1 MNKEELYIFTDEGRE
16 QLDLPSPSGITLKWV
31 SNIFNDISKLT
42 CCYSYTFKLPMTSKN
57 RRVLDNVD
65 DIRHN
70 STINRVSVK
79 AEFYV
84 NGVCLCPNANLY
96 ISEVGTTSFSCV
108 MTWRSLDAFGALK
121 KNSVKLNELPS
132 VGTFVW
138 KTGDDSLVY
147 GYPSLNQKNTD
158 NILYPN
164 YDAGV
169 PYENGTP
176 PKPVVPVYRL
186 IQLINEF
193 YGVKFVLGREISDGM
208 GLLPVSCF
216 NNKRYYGDFV
226 YDDFISYGVLPITGI
241 GVSSGTQNKF
251 TVSNIEGAEETFGIR
266 VGSDVSDVVYEKWVV
281 TGTNMGATDSTK
293 ILSQETIDAEGYTRY
308 RGIETIS
315 FAGNKYI
322 VQSGVNGSTRQESLT
337 EETSRYVR
345 EQGHGHDS
353 GGMHFWT
360 HWRIYECTGKRKLK
374 YFPTKGS
381 FIKMFSC
388 KIECTLRGEAEVRI
402 SKQDITDGKAEL
414 KDYWWIYL
422 LKAKQSNDEE
432 GSIDVYSDESD
443 EWMGLRSISREETD
457 TEWIYKFDFG
467 VQYDV
472 RKLEIDAA
480 DDDEIGLCFWTGMI
494 EEGWSTK
501 DSDGNVTATGT
512 KISKASRFSRLY
524 VKSITPNVHFDGIP
538 AEMDIISN
546 LPDISCFE
554 FIKSVFY
561 MNGALPRVE
570 KDGVT
575 ISAMYYNQ
583 LRDRIS
589 TGDVIDWS
597 SKMLGHDNENPSS
610 IKTYNSSFGQENYL
624 QMAYSEK
631 EKTEEELLAEVDI
644 YGKGYGV
651 FTIDDIRLDV
661 DKVVFTSCFYP
672 GLKRD
677 LAYPN
682 LLVGDTIKVWDGE
695 KNIQS
700 SVNPLYGYVN
710 YRALNPTFEDVS
722 NISSRPM
729 LSSSGVDFKHIRM
742 DAFEPFND
750 IDSFYG
756 YMKSILRNYAM
767 VKEKLLLNEYDLLN
781 FDESIPVYLKK
792 YNLYFAVSTIQRSKD
807 GICTVELVRLPY
819 ELGVYE
825 TPEGTDIDKIRYSNS
840 LKSYLISFK
849 LDLERDYTSNR
860 CPIEFETFN
869 NNQYGIGH
877 TTYNTLKIPGDFEAM
892 NKDYVS
898 RFVFPYEAE
907 SLKGDSYSIS
917 FTIPK
922 EVTYNITKMRGYDVL
937 YSKDFKSKLRVYYD
951 DVLCEQG
958 TRTLVFTK
966 NDFGTYH
973 VFKFI
978 YNIYND
984 EGEKIE
990 QIRKKMYYFVSGL
1003 NRNVIT
1009 DDFGD
1014 THEEDDPDFR
1024 PFAEIHSGE
1033 LYANGSIDL
1042 KVNGEAVRIMQETG
1056 GETSIGYSSS
1066 FKMFNSDKAAPYS
1079 HDVNSWDSDTY
1090 SLRVDV
1096 INNIKLEKHITPVS
1110 SEIIDGVAEYKLYID
1125 NEVVMEN
1132 DFSSTS
1138 VVATFSKSNAGEVHE
1153 IRLEYTIKDDA
1164 GNVVMEKTMTQKYCV
1179 LGFGEITETSTSTLL
1194 FGFAID
1200 LKDIGKALANT
1211 RYKKDGVIKVNST
1224 QTLGGGRR
1232 LIIEEGVTDVGPNL
1246 VVSSWYSNTYSLF
1259 SVDESGTGSFK
1270 VKVVYLK
1277 KQGEVTIKTWE
1288 KTVNARV
1295 YWDGSLVNSLSEPM
1309 TKNGYADEQHSLK
1322 LEWDVPNEDGT
1333 IAETKSLTVTY
1344 HSTSYFN

>member
-1 MNKEELYIFTDEGRE
+1 MNKEELYIFTDKGRE

-42 CCYSYTFKLPMTSKN
+42 CSYSYTFKLPMTSNN

-70 STINRVSVK
+70 STLNRVSVK
-79 AEFYV
+79 AEFYI
-84 NGVCLCPNANLY
+84 NGVCLCHNANLY
-96 ISEVGTTSFSCV
+96 ISEVVSTSFSCV
-108 MTWRSLDAFGALK
+108 MTWRSLEAFGTLK
-121 KNSVKLNELPS
+121 KNSIKLNELPS

-147 GYPSLNQKNTD
+147 GYPSHNQKNTD

-193 YGVKFVLGREISDGM
+193 YGVKFVLGREISEGM

-251 TVSNIEGAEETFGIR
+251 TVSNIEGSEDTFGIR
-266 VGSDVSDVVYEKWVV
+266 VGSTEFDAVYEKWVV
-281 TGTNMGATDSTK
+281 TGTNTGATDSTK
-293 ILSQETIDAEGYTRY
+293 IISQKAINEEDYSKYIGLATLSF
-308 RGIETIS
+308 S
-315 FAGNKYI
+315 GNKYI
-322 VQSGVNGSTRQESLT
+322 KQSGVTPSTKEDSLT
-337 EETSRYVR
+337 EESSEYLYDK
-345 EQGHGHDS
+345 GS
-353 GGMHFWT
+353 GEDVNGVHLWT
-360 HWRIYECTGKRKLK
+360 HWKVYRCTGKRKLK
-374 YFPTKGS
+374 YFPVKGTLT
-381 FIKMFSC
+381 KMFSC

-402 SKQDITDGKAEL
+402 SKQDITDGKTDL

-422 LKAKQSNDEE
+422 LKFKQSNDEE
-432 GSIDVYSDESD
+432 ASVDVYSDESD

-457 TEWIYKFDFG
+457 TEYIYKFDFG
-467 VQYDV
+467 IQYDV
-472 RKLEIDAA
+472 RKLDIDAA
-480 DDDEIGLCFWTGMI
+480 DDDEIGICFWTGMM

-501 DSDGNVTATGT
+501 DSDGNVTSTGT
-512 KISKASRFSRLY
+512 KISKASRFTKLY
-524 VKSITPNVHFDGIP
+524 VKSITPNVQFDGIP
-538 AEMDIISN
+538 AEMDIMGN

-554 FIKSVFY
+554 FMKSVFY

-583 LRDRIS
+583 LRDRIAS
-589 TGDVIDWS
+589 GDVIDWS
-597 SKMLGHDNENPSS
+597 NKMLGHDNDNPSS

-631 EKTEEELLAEVDI
+631 GKTEEELLDEVDI
-644 YGKGYGV
+644 YGKGYGM
-651 FTIDDIRLDV
+651 FSIEDSRLDIE
-661 DKVVFTSCFYP
+661 KVLFTSCFYP

-700 SVNPLYGYVN
+700 SVKPIYGYVN
-710 YRALNPTFEDVS
+710 YRALNPLFEDVS
-722 NISSRPM
+722 NESSRPM
-729 LSSSGVDFKHIRM
+729 LSTNGVGFKHIRM
-742 DAFEPFND
+742 DAFEPFNNTA
-750 IDSFYG
+750 SFYG
-756 YMKSILRNYAM
+756 YMKSILRNYSM
-767 VKEKLLLNEYDLLN
+767 VKEKFLLNEYDLLN

-819 ELGVYE
+819 ELGNYE
-825 TPEGTDIDKIRYSNS
+825 TPESTEMDKITYKNT
-840 LKSYLISFK
+840 LKSYLISLE
-849 LDLERDYTSNR
+849 LDLIRDYTSNR
-860 CPIEFETFN
+860 CPIVYEAFY
-869 NNQYGIGH
+869 NNQYSSSH
-877 TTYNTLKIPGDFEAM
+877 TLYNTLTIPGDSTLLNE
-892 NKDYVS
+892 NYVS
-898 RFVFPYEAE
+898 RYVYPYEAE
-907 SLKGDSYSIS
+907 RLKGESYSIC
-917 FTIPK
+917 FTIPEK
-922 EVTYNITKMRGYDVL
+922 VKYNIVKMKGYDTL
-937 YSKDFKSKLRVYYD
+937 YSKEYWSKLRVYYD
-951 DVLCEQG
+951 DVLCEPG
-958 TRTLVFTK
+958 KMTLVFTK
-966 NDFGTYH
+966 NDFGSYH

-978 YNIYND
+978 YDVYND

-990 QIRKKMYYFVSGL
+990 QVRKKTYYFVSAL

-1014 THEEDDPDFR
+1014 IHEEDDPDFS
-1024 PFAEIHSGE
+1024 PFAEVHSGD

-1042 KVNGEAVRIMQETG
+1042 KVDGEQVKIMQEKDG
-1056 GETSIGYSSS
+1056 VTSIGNVSV
-1066 FKMFNSDKAAPYS
+1066 FRMFNSDKIAPYS
-1079 HDVNSWDSDTY
+1079 HDVNSWSSDSY
-1090 SLRVDV
+1090 SLSIAVRS
-1096 INNIKLEKHITPVS
+1096 NIKLEKHNTPIS
-1110 SEIIDGVAEYKLYID
+1110 SEIIDAVVEYKLYVD
-1125 NEVVMEN
+1125 NEKVMEN
-1132 DFSSTS
+1132 DFLSTS
-1138 VVATFSKSNAGEVHE
+1138 VVATFSKSNAGDIHD
-1153 IRLEYTIKDDA
+1153 IRLEYVVKDDK
-1164 GNVVMEKTMTQKYCV
+1164 GNIILEKVLSQKYYV
-1179 LGFGEITETSTSTLL
+1179 LGFAEITETRTSTLL

-1200 LKDIGKALANT
+1200 LKDIGNQLANT
-1211 RYKKDGVIKVNST
+1211 RYKKNGDIKVNNSI
-1224 QTLGGGRR
+1224 TLGGGRKV
-1232 LIIEEGVTDVGPNL
+1232 IIEEGVTDVGPNL

-1270 VKVVYLK
+1270 ANIVYTK

-1309 TKNGYADEQHSLK
+1309 TKNGYVDEQHILK
-1322 LEWDVPNEDGT
+1322 IEWDVPNEDNSV
-1333 IAETKSLTVTY
+1333 AETKSLTVTY
-1344 HSTSYFN
+1344 HSTPYFN

>member
-1 MNKEELYIFTDEGRE
+1 MNKEELYIFTDEGKE

-42 CCYSYTFKLPMTSKN
+42 CSYSYTFKLPMTSKN

-70 STINRVSVK
+70 SALNRVSVK
-79 AEFYV
+79 AEFYI

-96 ISEVGTTSFSCV
+96 ISEIGGTSFSCV
-108 MTWRSLDAFGALK
+108 MTWKVLKAFEK
-121 KNSVKLNELPS
+121 MKSNSIKLNELPS
-132 VGTFVW
+132 IGTFIW

-147 GYPSLNQKNTD
+147 GYPSHNQKNTD

-186 IQLINEF
+186 IQHINEY
-193 YGVKFVLGREISDGM
+193 YGVKFVLGREISEGM

-216 NNKRYYGDFV
+216 NNKRFYGDFV

-241 GVSSGTQNKF
+241 GVSAGTQNKF
-251 TVSNIEGAEETFGIR
+251 TVSNIEGTEDTFGIG
-266 VGSDVSDVVYEKWVV
+266 VGSIEFDATYEKWVV
-281 TGTNMGATDSTK
+281 TGSNTGATDSTK
-293 ILSQETIDAEGYTRY
+293 IISQKAIDEEDYSRY
-308 RGIETIS
+308 RGLATLAFS
-315 FAGNKYI
+315 GNKYI
-322 VQSGVNGSTRQESLT
+322 SQSGISPSTREESLT
-337 EETSRYVR
+337 EETSEYIYDK
-345 EQGHGHDS
+345 GS
-353 GGMHFWT
+353 GQNINGVQLWT
-360 HWRIYECTGKRKLK
+360 HWKVYRCTGKRKLK
-374 YFPTKGS
+374 YFPIKGTLT
-381 FIKMFSC
+381 KMFLC

-402 SKQDITDGKAEL
+402 SKQDIADGKSEL

-422 LKAKQSNDEE
+422 IKAKQSSDEE
-432 GSIDVYSDESD
+432 ASIDVYSDESD

-457 TEWIYKFDFG
+457 TEYIYKFDFG

-472 RKLEIDAA
+472 RKLDINAA
-480 DDDEIGLCFWTGMI
+480 DDDEIGLCFWTGML

-501 DSDGNVTATGT
+501 DSDGNITATGT
-512 KISKASRFSRLY
+512 KTSKASRFTRLY
-524 VKSITPNVHFDGIP
+524 VKSITPNVQFDGIP
-538 AEMDIISN
+538 AEMDIVSN
-546 LPDISCFE
+546 LPDISCYE
-554 FIKSVFY
+554 FVKSVFY

-583 LRDRIS
+583 LRDRVF
-589 TGDVIDWS
+589 TGEVIDWS

-610 IKTYNSSFGQENYL
+610 IKTYNSSFGQKNYL
-624 QMAYSEK
+624 QMAYSGK
-631 EKTEEELLAEVDI
+631 DKTEEELLEEIDI
-644 YGKGYGV
+644 YGNGYGL
-651 FTIDDIRLDV
+651 FTIDDSRLDV
-661 DKVVFTSCFYP
+661 DKVLFTSCFYP

-682 LLVGDTIKVWDGE
+682 LLVGGTIKVWDGE

-710 YRALNPTFEDVS
+710 YRALNPTFEDLSNVS
-722 NISSRPM
+722 YRPM
-729 LSSSGVDFKHIRM
+729 LNTSGVDFKHIRM

-750 IDSFYG
+750 IDAFYG
-756 YMKSILRNYAM
+756 YMRSILRNYVM
-767 VKEKLLLNEYDLLN
+767 VKERFLLNEYDLLN

-792 YNLYFAVSTIQRSKD
+792 YNSYFAVSTIQRSKD

-825 TPEGTDIDKIRYSNS
+825 TPEGTDLDKIRYSNS
-840 LKSYLISFK
+840 LRSFLISFR
-849 LDLERDYTSNR
+849 LDLIRDYTSNR
-860 CPIEFETFN
+860 CPIEYETFN

-877 TTYNTLKIPGDFEAM
+877 TTYNTLIIPGDGEVM

-898 RFVFPYEAE
+898 RFVVPYEAE
-907 SLKGDSYSIS
+907 RLKGDSYSIS

-922 EVTYNITKMRGYDVL
+922 EVTYNITKMRGYDIL

-951 DVLCEQG
+951 DVLCEPG
-958 TRTLVFTK
+958 TKTLVFTK

-990 QIRKKMYYFVSGL
+990 QVRKKMYYFVSAL
-1003 NRNVIT
+1003 NRNIMT

-1014 THEEDDPDFR
+1014 IHEEDDQDFS

-1033 LYANGSIDL
+1033 LYAKGSVDL
-1042 KVNGEAVRIMQETG
+1042 IVNGEPVKIMQEINGVTN
-1056 GETSIGYSSS
+1056 IGYSSA
-1066 FKMFNSDKAAPYS
+1066 FGMFQGEKVAPYS
-1079 HDVNSWDSDTY
+1079 HDVNSWDSDSY
-1090 SLRVDV
+1090 SLSVAV
-1096 INNIKLEKHITPVS
+1096 SHNIKLEKHTTPIS
-1110 SEIIDGVAEYKLYID
+1110 SEIIDAVIEYKLYLD
-1125 NEVVMEN
+1125 DTVVAENE
-1132 DFSSTS
+1132 FSTS
-1138 VVATFSKSNAGEVHE
+1138 KLIATFAKSNAGEEHT
-1153 IRLEYTIKDDA
+1153 IRMEYVVKDDE
-1164 GNVVMEKTMTQKYCV
+1164 GNTVTEKVLVQKYYV
-1179 LGFGEITETSTSTLL
+1179 LGFGEITESKTSSLL

-1200 LKDIGKALANT
+1200 LKDIGNALANT
-1211 RYKKDGVIKVNST
+1211 RYKKDGQINVNNSI
-1224 QTLGGGRR
+1224 TLGGGRK

-1246 VVSSWYSNTYSLF
+1246 VVSSWNSNEYSLF
-1259 SVDESGTGSFK
+1259 SVDESGTGILQ
-1270 VKVVYLK
+1270 VKTSYVK
-1277 KQGEVTIKTWE
+1277 KQGEVTIQTWE
-1288 KTVNARV
+1288 KTTKARV
-1295 YWDGSLVNSLSEPM
+1295 YWDGSIVNSLSEPM
-1309 TKNGYADEQHSLK
+1309 KKNGYVDEQHTLK
-1322 LEWDVPNEDGT
+1322 GCSIN
-1333 IAETKSLTVTY
+1333 
-1344 HSTSYFN
+1344 